1 MAKVAKNMVVNR
13 MQKGF
18 DVVAVV
24 LKGQLPDE
32 AEESGRREERK
43 CFRTRCTDRR
53 REEVTEKDLL
63 DII

>member
-1 MAKVAKNMVVNR
+1 MAKVAKKMVVNR

-32 AEESGRREERK
+32 AEESGRREER
-43 CFRTRCTDRR
+43 RR
-53 REEVTEKDLL
+53 RGNALEPDVQTEGERR
-63 DII
+63 

>member
-1 MAKVAKNMVVNR
+1 MAKVAKKMVVNR

-32 AEESGRREERK
+32 AEESGRRGGEEM
-43 CFRTRCTDRR
+43 
-53 REEVTEKDLL
+53 L
-63 DII
+63 

>member
-1 MAKVAKNMVVNR
+1 

-32 AEESGRREERK
+32 AEESGRREERRK
-43 CFRTRCTDRR
+43 GNALESDVQTEGERR
-53 REEVTEKDLL
+53 WLKKIYL
-63 DII
+63 I

>member
-1 MAKVAKNMVVNR
+1 MAKVAKKMVVNR

-32 AEESGRREERK
+32 AEESGRREERRK
-43 CFRTRCTDRR
+43 GNALEPDVQTEGERR
-53 REEVTEKDLL
+53 
-63 DII
+63 

>member
-1 MAKVAKNMVVNR
+1 

-53 REEVTEKDLL
+53 RVTEKDLL